1 MEIQDV
7 FNRQFERVYRVAMI
21 YTKNAADAED
31 AAQSVFLKYIEKKIE
46 FSDENHEKAW
56 FITVTRNHCKDML
69 RTFWRREVEL
79 GEIPEQPDTASRETA
94 LKVMMNLPP
103 KYRDVL
109 YMYYYEGYSVRE
121 ISRILHRK
129 ESTVQTQLAA
139 GREKLKPLLIEEGFS
154 YA

>member
-1 MEIQDV
+1 MDLQEV

-31 AAQSVFLKYIEKKIE
+31 AAQSVFLKLIEKKIE

-56 FITVTRNHCKDML
+56 FITATRNHCKDML
-69 RTFWRREVEL
+69 RSFWRKEVDL
-79 GEIPEQPDTASRETA
+79 GEIPEQPDESFDNTA
-94 LKVMMNLPP
+94 LSVMMNLPP
-103 KYRDVL
+103 KYREVL

-121 ISRILHRK
+121 ISGILHRK

-154 YA
+154 YE

>member
-1 MEIQDV
+1 MDLQDV

-31 AAQSVFLKYIEKKIE
+31 AAQSVFLKLIEKKVE

-56 FITVTRNHCKDML
+56 FITATRNHCKDML
-69 RTFWRREVEL
+69 RSFWRREVDL
-79 GEIPEQPDTASRETA
+79 GEIPEQPDESFQGTA
-94 LKVMMNLPP
+94 LSVMMSLPP
-103 KYRDVL
+103 KYREVL

-121 ISRILHRK
+121 ISGFLNRK

-139 GREKLKPLLIEEGFS
+139 GREKLKPLLIKEGFS
-154 YA
+154 YE

>member
-1 MEIQDV
+1 MDIQDV

-21 YTKNAADAED
+21 YTKNSADAED
-31 AAQSVFLKYIEKKIE
+31 VAQSVFLKLIEKKVE

-56 FITVTRNHCKDML
+56 FITATRNHCKDML
-69 RTFWRREVEL
+69 RSFWRREVDL
-79 GEIPEQPDTASRETA
+79 GEIPEQPDPSSENTA
-94 LKVMMNLPP
+94 LSVMMNLPP
-103 KYRDVL
+103 KYREVL

-121 ISRILHRK
+121 ISGILHRK

-154 YA
+154 YE